1 LANEGASATVAPCIM
16 KLEVL
21 HRDQNQ
27 AIGIYGEVYLV
38 VRWDVFATADLV
50 YHRSALAKLQERNP
64 GGIAFLQV
72 NRFGSSRRIAMDDGA
87 QAAMMEIVRTFG
99 TAVCIVAVVLPNE
112 PFEAA
117 SLRSMLSRMA
127 LSSRLRLD
135 VRVLN
140 DMVQAVNE
148 VTEKLTASGL
158 SSIRPADLLAAL
170 SELELLRPPAR

>member
-1 LANEGASATVAPCIM
+1 M

-38 VRWDVFATADLV
+38 VRWDVFAAADLV
-50 YHRSALAKLQERNP
+50 YHRSALAELQERSP
-64 GGIAFLQV
+64 GGIACLQV
-72 NRFGSSRRIAMDDGA
+72 NRLGSSRRTAMDEGA
-87 QAAMMEIVRTFG
+87 QAVLMELVRTFG
-99 TAVCIVAVVLPNE
+99 TVVRIVALVLPNE

-117 SLRSMLSRMA
+117 SVRSTYSRMA

-148 VTEKLTASGL
+148 VTEKLTATGL
-158 SSIRPADLLAAL
+158 SSIRPVELLAAL
-170 SELELLRPPAR
+170 SKQELLRPPAR

>member
-1 LANEGASATVAPCIM
+1 
-16 KLEVL
+16 
-21 HRDQNQ
+21 
-27 AIGIYGEVYLV
+27 
-38 VRWDVFATADLV
+38 
-50 YHRSALAKLQERNP
+50 
-64 GGIAFLQV
+64 
-72 NRFGSSRRIAMDDGA
+72 MDDGA
-87 QAAMMEIVRTFG
+87 QAALMELVRTFG
-99 TAVCIVAVVLPNE
+99 PAVRIIAVVLPNE

-117 SLRSMLSRMA
+117 SVRSMYSRMA

>member
-1 LANEGASATVAPCIM
+1 M

-38 VRWDVFATADLV
+38 VRWDVFAPADLV
-50 YHRSALAKLQERNP
+50 YHRSALAKLQERSP
-64 GGIAFLQV
+64 GGIACLQV
-72 NRFGSSRRIAMDDGA
+72 NRFGSSRRTAMDDTA
-87 QAAMMEIVRTFG
+87 QSALMELVRAFG
-99 TAVCIVAVVLPNE
+99 TTVRMIAIVLPNE

-117 SLRSMLSRMA
+117 SVRSMYSRMA

-140 DMVQAVNE
+140 DLVQAVTE
-148 VTEKLTASGL
+148 VTEKLTATGL
-158 SSIRPADLLAAL
+158 SSIRPVDLAAAV
-170 SELELLRPPAR
+170 SELEMLRHPAR